1 MGLLM
6 GIALMITGVAPA
18 IGPTLGGT
26 MIMHVGWRAIFWFL
40 MPFLIFSLCAGSY
53 AIRQSLPLSK
63 PSFDLLG
70 YFFLA
75 LSFICLIVWA
85 SLSSQGWTSPRVLL
99 LMLGFIVFLML
110 FVMHSLHHDNPIIH
124 PQIFAVSP
132 FTTSLITYV
141 STNFMTL
148 GLGFLIPNFL
158 QLTLH
163 KSTLTAGVIMM
174 PGAVVALLF
183 VPLSG
188 KIYDQRGVQGNALAA
203 VIFMMLAQLLFS
215 FNVSHAIL
223 ISCLIIYMI
232 YALGQG
238 FSMGTYMTHA
248 LAQIPEKESA
258 DGNAIFN
265 TLLQLFGAI
274 GTSIVSSVV
283 AASQKGG
290 ITASNTAIGT
300 AHGYLLLVAL
310 SVAAFICALITI
322 HDDHAVKALQSS
334 NNVK

>member
-18 IGPTLGGT
+18 IGPTLCGT

-124 PQIFAVSP
+124 PQIFAVRP

-148 GLGFLIPNFL
+148 GLGFLIPMREIWAR
-158 QLTLH
+158 QT
-163 KSTLTAGVIMM
+163 
-174 PGAVVALLF
+174 
-183 VPLSG
+183 
-188 KIYDQRGVQGNALAA
+188 QRETFWSL
-203 VIFMMLAQLLFS
+203 
-215 FNVSHAIL
+215 
-223 ISCLIIYMI
+223 
-232 YALGQG
+232 
-238 FSMGTYMTHA
+238 
-248 LAQIPEKESA
+248 
-258 DGNAIFN
+258 
-265 TLLQLFGAI
+265 
-274 GTSIVSSVV
+274 
-283 AASQKGG
+283 
-290 ITASNTAIGT
+290 
-300 AHGYLLLVAL
+300 
-310 SVAAFICALITI
+310 
-322 HDDHAVKALQSS
+322 
-334 NNVK
+334 